1 MPLDNCD
8 ARDRLELLNKMAIS
22 YFSSEGF
29 TEQSR
34 EERNEEVT
42 DFFMIQGKVLDELY
56 EEEATS

>member
-8 ARDRLELLNKMAIS
+8 AKERLELLQKMACA
-22 YFSSEGF
+22 YFSSKGF
-29 TEQSR
+29 SEQSVR
-34 EERNEEVT
+34 ERNEEVT